1 MTPREPLSLS
11 LFAVAA
17 LAPNDAIVAQYAQ
30 VLRQKIEL
38 DDDESDDDDDEEG
51 DATSSSSSDDDASG
65 DSSSE
70 ASDATS

>member
-1 MTPREPLSLS
+1 MTPRAPLSLS

-38 DDDESDDDDDEEG
+38 DDDESDDDDDEEKNE
-51 DATSSSSSDDDASG
+51 SRQL
-65 DSSSE
+65 
-70 ASDATS
+70 